1 MLKPNSKAA
10 SVAFEHVTKVYGTD
24 VTAVDKVSIDIAAGT
39 LVTLLGPSGC
49 GKTTTLRMI
58 AGLEM
63 PTSGFIKIG
72 DTDVTSL
79 PATERDVSMVF
90 QSYAL
95 FPHMS
100 VLENVSYG
108 LKFSGFDKSETR
120 DRALAGLEIVGLAGY
135 GNRLPSELSGGQQ
148 QRVAV
153 ARALVLEPQV
163 LLFDEPLSNLD
174 AKLRRKVREDIREIQ
189 QNLGLTVVYVTHD
202 QEEALAVSDRIIVM
216 NNAVIAQDGT
226 PRELYE
232 APASRFVA
240 DFIGEANIVECEIK
254 KVDGDIAIVEI
265 GSYQIELPARGLEP
279 GSAYLGVRPNRV
291 QIGNPNA
298 KNSLSGEVVRKTY
311 VGNHL
316 EFTVKT
322 EVAEVFSTTTDVDAP
337 FEIGDAVSVSF
348 SAKGPVLLRE

>member
-1 MLKPNSKAA
+1 MLKPSSKAA
-10 SVAFEHVTKVYGTD
+10 SVSFEGVTKVYGTD
-24 VTAVDKVSIDIAAGT
+24 VTAVDNVSIDIAAGT

-63 PTSGFIKIG
+63 PTAGQIRIG
-72 DTDVTSL
+72 DVDVTKL

-108 LKFSGFDKSETR
+108 LKFSGFNKAETK
-120 DRALAGLEIVGLAGY
+120 DRATAGLEIVGLSGY

-232 APASRFVA
+232 TPASRFVA
-240 DFIGEANIVECEIK
+240 DFIGEANIMECQIK
-254 KVDGDIAIVEI
+254 KVVGDVAEVET
-265 GSYQIELPARGLEP
+265 GAYRLKLPSRGLQP
-279 GSAYLGVRPNRV
+279 GPGFLGVRPNRV
-291 QIGNPNA
+291 EIGKRGA
-298 KNSLSGEVVRKTY
+298 KNTLSGEIIRKTY

-316 EFTVKT
+316 EYTAKT
-322 EVAEVFSTTTDVDAP
+322 PVAEVFSTTTDVDAP
-337 FEIGDAVSVSF
+337 YEIGDKVSIKF
-348 SAKGPVLLRE
+348 AAKGPVLLQH